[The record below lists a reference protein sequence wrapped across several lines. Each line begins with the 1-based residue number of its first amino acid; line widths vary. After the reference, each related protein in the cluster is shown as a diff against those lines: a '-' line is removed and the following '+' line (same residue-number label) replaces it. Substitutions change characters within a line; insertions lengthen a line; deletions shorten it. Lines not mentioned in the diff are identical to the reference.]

1 MRIFGLTAIL
11 LAVATMTATAAT
23 LTGRVAT
30 TSGAPLAGV
39 AVSDG
44 ITVTVTDSD
53 GRYVL
58 DSNKRLGYVFYSL
71 PSGYEPTAETS
82 SPLIGQAKAASPDR
96 GDKNLGGGEAKRNP
110 RDNTAIPILLAP
122 LGATGHQRV
131 GDVGPGLGLAA
142 MEQTFNPRFWVT
154 LDNPDPSIDESHDF
168 TLVPAA
174 DDGTRHAML
183 VAADTHLA
191 RRIGDLNRFQYTFM
205 PRLKREVRRLREQEG
220 YATIHSTILGD
231 LTWDRFWRA
240 NGFDLHD
247 FMDFMEQCRWPVT
260 LWPVIGNHDNDP
272 SVPAGADTD
281 HLAAAPW
288 RDIVCPS
295 YYSFNIG
302 RVHYVVLDDIYYLN
316 EALPGVTYSDDV
328 AGSRN
333 NEARLTQEQLDWL
346 DADLALVESD
356 RPVVVCLHIP
366 VWELNNNRNTVPRLT
381 GDGADDLCNCLDRF
395 NQVLILSGHIHTN
408 STMHPT
414 AHPNVTERNVA
425 AVCSSWWWTAHYTGR
440 DVCLD
445 GSPGGFELLEVDG
458 DRLNWRYLSTEAD
471 TGDAQMR
478 VYDMNTVARFYRD
491 NATMRAIIERYPSRQ
506 DYANIEPNTV
516 MVNVFNYDS
525 RTWRVNIYEGDTRLW
540 WTHEAMEDPLHT
552 LCYDVPCYADMGN
565 YTEYFATPRN
575 LHTFTARATTATQP
589 ITVIVTD
596 GQGRTFIK
604 CVDRP
609 TPYATTMDALQR
621 PLAPGDVNRDGK
633 VDVGDVNAVLARI
646 LGDPAAALL
655 PLADVNRDATV
666 DVGDVNTILDAILS
680 M

>member
-1 MRIFGLTAIL
+1 MGGQFW
-11 LAVATMTATAAT
+11 
-23 LTGRVAT
+23 
-30 TSGAPLAGV
+30 AP
-39 AVSDG
+39 
-44 ITVTVTDSD
+44 
-53 GRYVL
+53 
-58 DSNKRLGYVFYSL
+58 
-71 PSGYEPTAETS
+71 
-82 SPLIGQAKAASPDR
+82 
-96 GDKNLGGGEAKRNP
+96 
-110 RDNTAIPILLAP
+110 
-122 LGATGHQRV
+122 
-131 GDVGPGLGLAA
+131 
-142 MEQTFNPRFWVT
+142 
-154 LDNPDPSIDESHDF
+154 LDNPDPAVDESHDF
-168 TLVPAA
+168 TLSPAA

-205 PRLKREVRRLREQEG
+205 PRLKREVRRLREQDG

-366 VWELNNNRNTVPRLT
+366 VWELSPVNASPLSSGGGIKGGGRVVPRLT
-381 GDGADDLCNCLDRF
+381 GDGADDLCNRLDRF

-458 DRLNWRYLSTEAD
+458 NRLNWRYLSTEAD

-491 NATMRAIIERYPSRQ
+491 NATMRAIIERYPIRQ

-525 RTWRVNIYEGDTRLW
+525 RTWRVSIYEGDTRLW

-609 TPYATTMDALQR
+609 APFATNMDALQR

-646 LGDPAAALL
+646 LGDLAAALL

-680 M
+680 I